1 MRRRQESHL
10 EWFRL
15 TGHHGQVLSLLAVKP
30 LGGFGA
36 GKGAVCPR
44 QMLAGCCL
52 VLKNR
57 SVTKSAVSARFWLSV
72 SDTFQ
77 TQLLLTMLHVRG
89 CSGLLSFTPCSS
101 CQPHLLPSPL
111 WRQLL
116 PWIQPGSSLN
126 WIWGI
131 YLQNLIFNPYHCIDL
146 ILSIDL
152 PDGAGLG
159 FGRRQGADGC
169 WFGWLYV
176 GASIGGHQTGQRS
189 HPRECGLCLTPSNV
203 TVLCSD

>member
-15 TGHHGQVLSLLAVKP
+15 RGRHGQVLSLLAVEP

-89 CSGLLSFTPCSS
+89 CSGLLAFSPCSANTIS
-101 CQPHLLPSPL
+101 SPPL
-111 WRQLL
+111 FGGSFY
-116 PWIQPGSSLN
+116 PGSSLD
-126 WIWGI
+126 
-131 YLQNLIFNPYHCIDL
+131 PA
-146 ILSIDL
+146 S
-152 PDGAGLG
+152 AG
-159 FGRRQGADGC
+159 FGGYTCR
-169 WFGWLYV
+169 
-176 GASIGGHQTGQRS
+176 I
-189 HPRECGLCLTPSNV
+189 
-203 TVLCSD
+203 